1 MPRHR
6 VRRRLALLIA
16 GGFVLAL
23 AGSLAA
29 CGGPTDGDPPPAAPA
44 EQPAPAATTPS
55 AETVPAPAATPE
67 PPVKSP
73 TQDLPTRSAESTP
86 PAIAVP
92 KPPAEPNESSTADP
106 SPPPAE
112 ATDPETIPP
121 SPSPAPHPGVALIEP
136 VPPYTFEQR
145 TFAPG
150 ERIDWTQGIYV
161 LDAETGVTEGYRAP
175 ATARS
180 GYGNYYISRPG
191 GWIETASQIGTTEV
205 QLLLHRGTGQ
215 AWRWP
220 ADQLRLVASSS
231 EYLLF
236 EEQGRSSPGR
246 FTITNRVMET
256 VGAFSLG
263 VDGSR
268 ARFLPE
274 GRTIALQAGNTVY
287 RVHVPMAQPIIVFN
301 EDSIDDQGNIQL
313 EWGFRT
319 RGYSR
324 NPGIRIFVYY
334 ETASGD
340 QRREQHDFNWW
351 GQPLPVPGAACQA
364 PAAADFYEQPKIS
377 PDGRYVAWLV
387 GGYVIQ
393 DHHGPVPRADPWP
406 SVVIADAATCTPL
419 FRVRSARTHELGWDA
434 DWLSNSAG
442 FVIRVHDG
450 YQIVRIHPTPHLVR
464 LPGKDDR
471 PAHLAHGGS
480 GIWDGGSEGPEPAPT
495 GDGRYFG
502 YGPSVYDAVED
513 RWLGPELVESN
524 PSWWWGDSH
533 RERWFG
539 LINES
544 HGESG
549 WLLLPPKI
557 ELPPFPDEIAFRVA
571 GTGSCLRLREAPEET
586 SETKDCL
593 SDGARL
599 VLTEAED
606 RAHAAP
612 HPAVAWTYPVDRPQ
626 MTWVHVRTEHGAEGW
641 VSHDY
646 LEHD

>member
-1 MPRHR
+1 MPHHR
-6 VRRRLALLIA
+6 RFAIVVTPIVALLA
-16 GGFVLAL
+16 AAAAVLWPS
-23 AGSLAA
+23 G
-29 CGGPTDGDPPPAAPA
+29 AAPA
-44 EQPAPAATTPS
+44 AAQDADPAPVCFEITVGWSICAAP
-55 AETVPAPAATPE
+55 AVPAP
-67 PPVKSP
+67 
-73 TQDLPTRSAESTP
+73 
-86 PAIAVP
+86 
-92 KPPAEPNESSTADP
+92 
-106 SPPPAE
+106 PPPCHTLAC
-112 ATDPETIPP
+112 
-121 SPSPAPHPGVALIEP
+121 IEP
-136 VPPYTFEQR
+136 VPLYTFEQR

-150 ERIDWTQGIYV
+150 ERIDWMQGIFV
-161 LDAETGVTEGYRAP
+161 LDAETGVTKGYRAP
-175 ATARS
+175 ATAD
-180 GYGNYYISRPG
+180 YGSSYYRSRPG
-191 GWIETASQIGTTEV
+191 GWIQTASQIGTTRV

-220 ADQLRLVASSS
+220 ADQLRLVASAS

-236 EEQGRSSPGR
+236 EVQGRSAQRR
-246 FTITNRVMET
+246 FTITNRVMEP

-263 VDGSR
+263 VDVSG

-274 GRTIALQAGNTVY
+274 GRTIVLQAGNTVY
-287 RVHVPMAQPIIVFN
+287 RVPVATAQPIIVFN

-340 QRREQHDFNWW
+340 HRREQHDFNWW
-351 GQPLPVPGAACQA
+351 GQPLSVPGAACQA
-364 PAAADFYEQPKIS
+364 PAAAYSYEQPKIS

-387 GGYVIQ
+387 GGYVVQ

-471 PAHLAHGGS
+471 PAHLSHGGS

-571 GTGSCLRLREAPEET
+571 GTGNCLHLREAPGWE
-586 SETKDCL
+586 SAIIDCL
-593 SDGARL
+593 PDGARL
-599 VLTEAED
+599 VLTPPALVRD
-606 RAHAAP
+606 PGAPPLLP
-612 HPAVAWTYPVDRPQ
+612 HPAVTLWYPGDDPR
-626 MTWVHVRTEHGAEGW
+626 MTWVHVRTEDGAEGW

>member
-1 MPRHR
+1 MP
-6 VRRRLALLIA
+6 
-16 GGFVLAL
+16 VLAVLL
-23 AGSLAA
+23 ASGLGA
-29 CGGPTDGDPPPAAPA
+29 CGGSAGSDIPSPALDA
-44 EQPAPAATTPS
+44 PAPAPVAA
-55 AETVPAPAATPE
+55 AEAVPDHPVIPE
-67 PPVKSP
+67 PSIDAVAPPVPEPDPP
-73 TQDLPTRSAESTP
+73 TVMVERSAS
-86 PAIAVP
+86 A
-92 KPPAEPNESSTADP
+92 P
-106 SPPPAE
+106 SPPPA
-112 ATDPETIPP
+112 PE
-121 SPSPAPHPGVALIEP
+121 PHPGVALIEP

-145 TFAPG
+145 TFVPG
-150 ERIDWTQGIYV
+150 ERIDWMQGLFV
-161 LDAETGVTEGYRAP
+161 LDAETGITEGYRAP

-180 GYGNYYISRPG
+180 GYGNYYISLPG
-191 GWIETASQIGTTEV
+191 GWIETASQIGTTTV

-246 FTITNRVMET
+246 FTITNRVMEP

-274 GRTIALQAGNTVY
+274 GRTIALQARNTVY

-313 EWGFRT
+313 DWGFRT

-387 GGYVIQ
+387 GGYVVQ

-471 PAHLAHGGS
+471 PTHLAHGGS

-571 GTGSCLRLREAPEET
+571 GTGNCLHLREAPGWE
-586 SETKDCL
+586 SAIIDCL
-593 SDGARL
+593 PDGARL
-599 VLTEAED
+599 VLTPPALVRD
-606 RAHAAP
+606 PGAPPLLP
-612 HPAVAWTYPVDRPQ
+612 HPAVVLWYPGDDPR
-626 MTWVHVRTEHGAEGW
+626 MTWVHVRTEDDAEGW